1 MTALSLDLPTFAAIR
16 TLAMPAD
23 ANPNGDIFGGWL
35 MSQMDI
41 AGGITA
47 EMRARSRVATVAVK
61 GMEFHVP
68 VAVGDIVSCYA
79 DIQNVGNSS
88 ITILVEVWVLRR
100 RDIRNPIRATEG
112 IFTYVAIDGD
122 GNKRPIPPE

>member
-47 EMRARSRVATVAVK
+47 EMRARGRVVTVAVK

-68 VAVGDIVSCYA
+68 VAVGGIVSCYA
-79 DIQNVGNSS
+79 HIQSVGTSS
-88 ITILVEVWVLRR
+88 ITILVEVWVLRQ
-100 RDIRNPIRATEG
+100 RDIRNPIKATAG

-122 GNKRPIPPE
+122 GNKRPVPPE